1 MKKELWNSKRTFILA
16 AVGSAAWLGNL
27 IRFPF
32 QVYENGGAAFLIPY
46 FVILLIIGLPLLM
59 AEITLG
65 QKKSAV
71 APNATGKVHPV
82 LKMLGWLM
90 VFSTFVI
97 ISYYSVII
105 GWLVNYT
112 SFSLSG
118 FLSGTFLWGSDTTS
132 YFYNDFL
139 QLSDGLANKGNLV
152 HWAFYGTLAVFIA
165 LFFALRKWVHSVGKA
180 MTIFAI
186 TPFFT
191 LLILLLFSLSL
202 PGAGQWLEFLVQVDI
217 SKLMKLDT
225 WLAAAGQIFFTL
237 SLAMWVMISYGAL
250 KPKTEEI
257 VKTTG
262 LVVIWNTVISF
273 LGALTIFATL
283 GHMAQVSGK
292 DFWEVVK
299 GGPGLFFEA
308 FPAFFNTLPAE
319 FLIVSV
325 IFFLTVLFLAFT
337 SIISMCDSVI
347 LAIQNNCKK
356 VSRTTL
362 TIIVL
367 LIGFAASTLYMY
379 QNGLYVLDVVD
390 HYLTTFLI
398 ILFGILELVLFLAI
412 SKKMS
417 AFMTERSDLPKF
429 FTSVIMLRIFW
440 FISFVV
446 LSYLMYLNITWG
458 FWVYDSYSADDM
470 KPYVLGLFG
479 FVWIAALAM
488 SIWTSVYKISEENS
502 N

>member
-1 MKKELWNSKRTFILA
+1 MKKEFWNSKWTFILA
-16 AVGSAAWLGNL
+16 AVGSAAGLGNL

-32 QVYENGGAAFLIPY
+32 QVYENGWAAFLIPY
-46 FVILLIIGLPLLM
+46 FVILLVIGLPLLM
-59 AEITLG
+59 AEITLW
-65 QKKSAV
+65 QEKWEV
-71 APNATGKVHPV
+71 APNATWKVHPL

-105 GWLVNYT
+105 WWLVNYT
-112 SFSLSG
+112 SFSLSW
-118 FLSGTFLWGSDTTS
+118 FLSWTFLWWSDTTL
-132 YFYNDFL
+132 YFYSEFL
-139 QLSDGLANKGNLV
+139 QLSDGLATKGNLV
-152 HWAFYGTLAVFIA
+152 HGALYGTLAVFIA

-202 PGAGQWLEFLVQVDI
+202 PGAGQWLNFLIEVDS

-262 LVVIWNTVISF
+262 LVVIWNTIISF
-273 LGALTIFATL
+273 LGAITIFATL
-283 GHMAQVSGK
+283 GHMAQVSWK
-292 DFWEVVK
+292 EFWEVVK
-299 GGPGLFFEA
+299 GGPWLFFEA

-356 VSRTTL
+356 VSRWTL
-362 TIIVL
+362 TTIVL
-367 LIGFAASTLYMY
+367 GISFAASTLYMY

-390 HYLTTFLI
+390 RYLTTFLI

-417 AFMTERSDLPKF
+417 VFMTERSDLPKI
-429 FTSVIMLRIFW
+429 FTSTVILRLFW
-440 FISFVV
+440 FISLVV
-446 LSYLMYLNITWG
+446 LSYLMYQSITSG

-479 FVWIAALAM
+479 FVGIAALAM
-488 SIWTSVYKISEENS
+488 SVWTSVYKISEENS